1 MPDDVV
7 GEDFV
12 QFDVEPVN
20 KKENRDL
27 FKTRTKIHPKRGSGL
42 FRTLKWWIM
51 GVTLSIYYLTP
62 WIRWH
67 RGENLPDQAVLID
80 FPARRFYFFFIEI
93 WPQEFFFVTGLL
105 VLAGVGLFLTT
116 SVAGRMWCGY
126 SCPQTVWT
134 DLFLVVER
142 FIEGERNQR
151 LKLDKAPLSAGKLF
165 KKIVKHIIWLVI
177 AMLTGGAWIFY
188 YADAPTLAMRL
199 FTLDAPMV
207 AYITVAVLTFTTYS
221 LGGLMREQ
229 VCTYMCPW
237 PRIMG
242 AMMDEESLLVTYR
255 EHRGE
260 PRGSHKKGD
269 SWEGRGDCVDCN
281 ACVAVCP
288 MGIDIRDGLQLEC
301 ITCALCIDAC
311 NDVMGKL
318 GVQKNL
324 IGYASFANEQRI
336 ALGEKSDI
344 RPIRP
349 RTLIYA
355 GVFCL
360 VGLIMLYGLFNRSDM
375 DINVLRDRNPLFT
388 QLSDG
393 GIRNGYTFKILN
405 KAHQARTFELSVQGL
420 TGLKLKVIGAEKNIS
435 SNAPLITVR
444 PDKLKSLRIFVTAP
458 KGAMKSASADID
470 FAIEEI
476 NSGEQAFYDS
486 IFRGPEK

>member
-1 MPDDVV
+1 
-7 GEDFV
+7 
-12 QFDVEPVN
+12 
-20 KKENRDL
+20 
-27 FKTRTKIHPKRGSGL
+27 
-42 FRTLKWWIM
+42 
-51 GVTLSIYYLTP
+51 
-62 WIRWH
+62 
-67 RGENLPDQAVLID
+67 
-80 FPARRFYFFFIEI
+80 
-93 WPQEFFFVTGLL
+93 
-105 VLAGVGLFLTT
+105 
-116 SVAGRMWCGY
+116 
-126 SCPQTVWT
+126 
-134 DLFLVVER
+134 
-142 FIEGERNQR
+142 
-151 LKLDKAPLSAGKLF
+151 
-165 KKIVKHIIWLVI
+165 
-177 AMLTGGAWIFY
+177 MLTGGAWIFY